1 MTINQEELYEQ
12 PALRGDLYFPEGIPG
27 FESCKRFKIEEIEFM
42 PFFSMSCEDDE
53 NVGFIVTSPWY
64 WIQSFEVDLPDDV
77 CRAIGITTPDDAE
90 VLAIVTVREPLET
103 STMNLAAPLVV
114 SLTNRT
120 ASQVIL
126 SNPEWPTRV
135 PLKLE
140 EGVATVAGLG

>member
-12 PALRGDLYFPEGIPG
+12 LALSGDLYFPEGIPG
-27 FESCKRFKIEEIEFM
+27 FESCKRFKIEEIKSM
-42 PFFSMSCEDDE
+42 PFFSMSCEDDD

-77 CRAIGITTPDDAE
+77 CRAIGITAPEDAE

-126 SNPEWPTRV
+126 SNPEWSTRV

>member
-1 MTINQEELYEQ
+1 MTINQEELNEQ
-12 PALRGDLYFPEGIPG
+12 LALSGDLYFPEGIPG
-27 FESCKRFKIEEIEFM
+27 FESCKRFKIEEIASM
-42 PFFSMSCEDDE
+42 PFFSMCCEDDDT
-53 NVGFIVTSPWY
+53 VGFILTSPWY

-77 CRAIGITTPDDAE
+77 CRAIGIATPEDAE
-90 VLAIVTVREPLET
+90 VLAIVTVREPLEA

-120 ASQVIL
+120 AAQVIL

>member
-1 MTINQEELYEQ
+1 MTINQEALYEQ
-12 PALRGDLYFPEGIPG
+12 PVLSGDLYFPEGIPG
-27 FESCKRFKIEEIEFM
+27 FENCKHFKIEEIESM
-42 PFFSMSCEDDE
+42 PFFSMSCEDDDS
-53 NVGFIVTSPWY
+53 VGFIVTSPWY
-64 WIQSFEVDLPDDV
+64 WIQSFEVDLPDDA
-77 CRAIGITTPDDAE
+77 CRAIGITAPEDAE

-114 SLTNRT
+114 SLINRN

-140 EGVATVAGLG
+140 EGVAKVAGLG